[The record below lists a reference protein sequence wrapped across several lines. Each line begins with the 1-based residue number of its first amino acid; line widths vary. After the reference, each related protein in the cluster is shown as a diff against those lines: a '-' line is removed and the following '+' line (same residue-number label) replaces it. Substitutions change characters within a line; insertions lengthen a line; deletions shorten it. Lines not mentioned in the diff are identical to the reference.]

1 MAERY
6 PCVTAK
12 KHGDRLHLYV
22 FGLRRTGQ
30 FRQGAKEM
38 RKRSRRAGFTLIEL
52 LVVISI
58 IAVLAAIVMPVYKA
72 AQERA
77 NQADC
82 MSHLHAIGVAMKLY
96 HGDHHR
102 YPGHVT
108 PDPVNVGRHFGG
120 ITALCLSGALTST
133 KGVVC
138 KDDSSALAE
147 TMAAGEYLGPGV
159 TSIYSSYNVDPSGH
173 PVYNYWGLKGDGTA
187 ILTEAAIPTASIPD
201 DMPGPLDSMYPACKN
216 PNAPDETIVTHCTHH
231 RTATG
236 TRRLDMVLHLGGD
249 VTKEPSGSTRWMA
262 WWNF

>member
-1 MAERY
+1 MTR
-6 PCVTAK
+6 
-12 KHGDRLHLYV
+12 
-22 FGLRRTGQ
+22 
-30 FRQGAKEM
+30 
-38 RKRSRRAGFTLIEL
+38 RSRRAGFTLIEL

-96 HGDHHR
+96 HGDHHK
-102 YPGHVT
+102 YPGHVAEDLGNPGLHT
-108 PDPVNVGRHFGG
+108 GG
-120 ITALCLSGALTST
+120 VTDLLLSGAITST

-138 KDDSSALAE
+138 KDDSSDKAQIYAE
-147 TMAAGEYLGPGV
+147 GVYLGPTV
-159 TSIYSSYNVDPSGH
+159 VSIYSSYNVDPEGK

-187 ILTEAAIPTASIPD
+187 IELEANIPPSPGE
-201 DMPGPLDSMYPACKN
+201 MPPPTDSMYPACKN

-236 TRRLDMVLHLGGD
+236 SRSLDMVLHLGGD
-249 VTKEPSGSTRWMA
+249 VTKESSNSVKWMA
-262 WWNF
+262 WWNNP